1 MRTSL
6 NNIKEID
13 DHVLNQSAPQD
24 ALLFE
29 AKLIIDPELKYKV
42 MWHKQTL
49 SIVNQYGRNNLRTII
64 ENVHQQ
70 LFTQPEHLTF
80 KQKILRLFNKR

>member
-13 DHVLNQSAPQD
+13 DHIHGLASHQD
-24 ALLFE
+24 NLLFE
-29 AKLIIDPELKYKV
+29 AKMIIDPELKQNV

-49 SIVNQYGRNNLRTII
+49 KLVQQYGRDQLRADI
-64 ENVHQQ
+64 EAVHQQ
-70 LFTQPEHLTF
+70 LFTLPAHISFRQS
-80 KQKILRLFNKR
+80 ILRFFKR

>member
-6 NNIKEID
+6 NNTKEVD
-13 DHVLNQSAPQD
+13 DYVLNQSAPQD

-29 AKLIIDPELKYKV
+29 AKLIIDPELKYTV
-42 MWHKQTL
+42 MWHKQT
-49 SIVNQYGRNNLRTII
+49 INMVNQYGRNNLRTMI

-70 LFTQPEHLTF
+70 LFSQPQHQTF
-80 KQKILRLFNKR
+80 RQKILRLFYKR